1 MGARGGPNIVN
12 EGLIFYVDAANR
24 KSWFGPDLDKVDDL
38 KSIIIGSISND
49 TSGSYGTNKSFA
61 FDGVD
66 DNINFG
72 DHNSINNVVLGD
84 NPVFTWELWIKPNSS
99 GNSTYGGI
107 GTTSSTNHIV
117 FYNYADFDKFN
128 FNKINSDSPGISR
141 TYQLQTIIPQG
152 SWVNY
157 ILCYDGS
164 GGTPTVTAYVNGE
177 LGSSNISAN
186 DSTSKIGASGDNS
199 LLIGELLS
207 SDGARYNGESS
218 IIKIYNRILTPREV
232 KQNYNAL
239 KNRFI

>member
-1 MGARGGPNIVN
+1 MGAKGGPHIVD
-12 EGLIFYVDAANR
+12 EGLIFYVDASNR
-24 KSWFGPDLDKVDDL
+24 KSWFGPDLDKVNDL

-49 TSGSYGTNKSFA
+49 TSGSYGSNKSFA

-84 NPVFTWELWIKPNSS
+84 NPIFTWELWIKPNSD
-99 GNSTYGGI
+99 STYGGI
-107 GTTSSTNHIV
+107 GTTSSTSHIA
-117 FYNYADFDKFN
+117 FYNYTTGNVFN
-128 FNKINSDSPGISR
+128 FNKVNSDSPGGSR

-164 GGTPTVTAYVNGE
+164 GGTPTITTFVNGE
-177 LGSSNISAN
+177 GGSNTLTVN

-199 LLIGELLS
+199 LLIGELLT

-218 IIKIYNRILTPREV
+218 IIKIYNRILTAQEV